1 MEKKA
6 SCNST
11 KKLPLG
17 KRLRECRGSKSA
29 REVADILGITQQ
41 ALTGYERGRSEPN
54 CAMLAA
60 LARHYRVTT
69 DWLLGLTN
77 VSGAPLSRADTVT
90 VLSRMVE
97 IEAKAQA
104 ERQALLEMLCHG

>member
-1 MEKKA
+1 MPRKA
-6 SCNST
+6 QEN
-11 KKLPLG
+11 KNILG
-17 KRLRECRGSKSA
+17 KRLRDCRGSKSA
-29 REVADILGITQQ
+29 REVADLLGITQQ
-41 ALTGYERGRSEPN
+41 TLTGYERGRAEPN

-60 LARHYRVTT
+60 LARHYKVTT

-104 ERQALLEMLCHG
+104 DRQSLLESLLCHG

>member
-1 MEKKA
+1 MKA
-6 SCNST
+6 DRSSKGV

-29 REVADILGITQQ
+29 REIADTLGITQQ
-41 ALTGYERGRSEPN
+41 TLTGYERGRAEPS
-54 CAMLAA
+54 CSMLAA
-60 LARHYRVTT
+60 IAKHYNVTT
-69 DWLLGLTN
+69 DWLLGLSN
-77 VSGAPLSRADTVT
+77 VSGAPLSRADTVA

-104 ERQALLEMLCHG
+104 ERQSLLELLCRG